1 MAPEENREKDSDY
14 QVIAR
19 KWRPQGF
26 KDIVGQ
32 EHITRT
38 LQNSLRSG
46 RIAHAF
52 LFSGLRGVG
61 KTTTARILAKALNCH
76 EGINS
81 EPCDKCPS
89 CLEIRAGNCVDVQ
102 EIDGASNR
110 GIDSIRELRESVR
123 YGTSRDR
130 FKIFIIDEVHMLT
143 KEAFNGLLKTLEEP
157 PGHVK
162 FIMAT
167 TEFYKIPPTIQSRCQ
182 KYEFKPI
189 SPEAILNHLRFVTR
203 EEGIEISDLSLK
215 AITSLA
221 QGSMRDAQS
230 SLDQVISFCGKTARD
245 EDVKALLGVVD
256 FKAVFDVFEAVID
269 QDGKRMLETYRDLVL
284 KGVET
289 DILCREMMEH
299 VRNLMVIKVA
309 GWNDRLLQL
318 AESGRD
324 ELEKC
329 AGRTSEQDLVRFY
342 NLLEQTS
349 TELRRVSHPE
359 IHLEMCLLKMV
370 QLARLPRLE
379 SVLEKVLAGDVGT
392 LAGDSASAPGSRNS
406 RAESAPQ
413 PPRSFTPEKAP
424 EKPRPAPA
432 ETGFLKET
440 AARETAP
447 LTAAEPA
454 EAALKTGDLS
464 ESEMIQAWLDKLK
477 EKSIALFQS
486 LSRAGEIELSGEE
499 SRTVTAFFDHSDSF
513 HATQVS
519 RRKDSLK
526 DLFTEVC
533 GITPRIVVKVNEK
546 QEKDD
551 EPDPADDP
559 RVQSFLKRYPG
570 RITVRKKEDGGK

>member
-1 MAPEENREKDSDY
+1 MDSQEKHGDSVEY

-38 LQNSLRSG
+38 LQNSLNSG

-76 EGINS
+76 QGITD
-81 EPCDKCPS
+81 EPCDECPS
-89 CLEIRAGNCVDVQ
+89 CIEIKEGNSVDVQ

-189 SPEAILNHLRFVTR
+189 SPEAILKQLKFVTGK
-203 EEGIEISDLSLK
+203 EDIEISDRSLQ
-215 AITSLA
+215 AITALA

-230 SLDQVISFCGKTARD
+230 ALDQVISFCGKTVDD

-256 FKAVFDVFEAVID
+256 FQAVAEIFDAVIS
-269 QDGKRMLETYRDLVL
+269 QDSRRMLKAYRGLVM

-289 DILCREMMEH
+289 EILCREMMEH
-299 VRNLMVIKVA
+299 VRNLMVVKIC
-309 GWNDRLLQL
+309 GWDERLLQL
-318 AESGRD
+318 AETEKDS
-324 ELEKC
+324 LEES
-329 AGRTSEQDLVRFY
+329 ASRVSEPDLVRFY
-342 NLLEQTS
+342 DLLEQTAV
-349 TELRRVSHPE
+349 ELRRS
-359 IHLEMCLLKMV
+359 
-370 QLARLPRLE
+370 
-379 SVLEKVLAGDVGT
+379 
-392 LAGDSASAPGSRNS
+392 SRQ
-406 RAESAPQ
+406 RGQ
-413 PPRSFTPEKAP
+413 Y
-424 EKPRPAPA
+424 
-432 ETGFLKET
+432 
-440 AARETAP
+440 
-447 LTAAEPA
+447 
-454 EAALKTGDLS
+454 
-464 ESEMIQAWLDKLK
+464 
-477 EKSIALFQS
+477 
-486 LSRAGEIELSGEE
+486 
-499 SRTVTAFFDHSDSF
+499 
-513 HATQVS
+513 
-519 RRKDSLK
+519 
-526 DLFTEVC
+526 
-533 GITPRIVVKVNEK
+533 
-546 QEKDD
+546 
-551 EPDPADDP
+551 AD
-559 RVQSFLKRYPG
+559 
-570 RITVRKKEDGGK
+570 

>member
-1 MAPEENREKDSDY
+1 MDPQEKHGDSVEY

-76 EGINS
+76 RGITD
-81 EPCDKCPS
+81 EPCDECPS
-89 CLEIRAGNCVDVQ
+89 CIEIRRGNSVDVQ

-189 SPEAILNHLRFVTR
+189 SPEAILKQLKFVTAK
-203 EEGIEISDLSLK
+203 EDIEISDRSLQS
-215 AITSLA
+215 ITALA

-230 SLDQVISFCGKTARD
+230 ALDQVISFCGKKADD

-256 FKAVFDVFEAVID
+256 FQAVAEIFDAIIS
-269 QDGKRMLETYRDLVL
+269 QDSRRMLEAYRGLVM

-289 DILCREMMEH
+289 EILCREMMEH
-299 VRNLMVIKVA
+299 VRNLMVVKIC
-309 GWNDRLLQL
+309 GWNERLLQL
-318 AESGRD
+318 AETEKES
-324 ELEKC
+324 LEDS
-329 AGRTSEQDLVRFY
+329 ASRVSEPDLVRFY
-342 NLLEQTS
+342 DLLEQTAV
-349 TELRRVSHPE
+349 ELRRSSRPE
-359 IHLEMCLLKMV
+359 IHLEMGLVKMV
-370 QLARLPRLE
+370 QLARLPMLE
-379 SVLEKVLAGDVGT
+379 SVLEKFMSGGGLSSG
-392 LAGDSASAPGSRNS
+392 SSAPAAGPRLEKGAGHSREPKKS
-406 RAESAPQ
+406 IPVRQPPTTPQ
-413 PPRSFTPEKAP
+413 PVSPVPEK
-424 EKPRPAPA
+424 
-432 ETGFLKET
+432 
-440 AARETAP
+440 
-447 LTAAEPA
+447 
-454 EAALKTGDLS
+454 
-464 ESEMIQAWLDKLK
+464 
-477 EKSIALFQS
+477 
-486 LSRAGEIELSGEE
+486 EIELSGDKSGGGE
-499 SRTVTAFFDHSDSF
+499 AGGSDDSDKENEAVSGEGLIQSWLAKIKERSIGLYQSLNEADDIMYDPGPPDKLIIVFAHGDTF
-513 HATQVS
+513 HAGQINRRQETALKMFKEVS
-519 RRKDSLK
+519 GSRPKL
-526 DLFTEVC
+526 E
-533 GITPRIVVKVNEK
+533 VKVRSEDNPEDK
-546 QEKDD
+546 E
-551 EPDPADDP
+551 EDPSDDP
-559 RVQSFLKRYPG
+559 RVQSFLRRYPG
-570 RITVRKKEDGGK
+570 RITVKKPN